1 MYNTIILYYDGV
13 IIRESRVRGL
23 AAKAQKKKK
32 AAGQRSF
39 SVILFIAAV
48 LLVGYFSVSI
58 IQSQVEISRQEQ
70 AVAQLQEQIDDKKAE
85 NDDLQKT
92 LDSGDEAEYIE
103 RVARDSLGYMMPD
116 EKVYYDT
123 SSK

>member
-1 MYNTIILYYDGV
+1 M
-13 IIRESRVRGL
+13 
-23 AAKAQKKKK
+23 AKKTAKKKK
-32 AAGQRSF
+32 TAGRRSF
-39 SVILFIAAV
+39 SVILLILTV

-58 IQSQVEISRQEQ
+58 IQAQVKIAQQEQ
-70 AVAQLQEQIDDKKAE
+70 AVEELQAQINEKKAE
-85 NDDLQKT
+85 NDNLQKT

>member
-1 MYNTIILYYDGV
+1 M
-13 IIRESRVRGL
+13 RGL

-32 AAGQRSF
+32 TAGQRSF
-39 SVILFIAAV
+39 SVILFIAAG
-48 LLVGYFSVSI
+48 LLGGYFSASI
-58 IQSQVEISRQEQ
+58 IQAQVESSRQEQ
-70 AVAQLQEQIDDKKAE
+70 AVAQLQAQIEEKKAE